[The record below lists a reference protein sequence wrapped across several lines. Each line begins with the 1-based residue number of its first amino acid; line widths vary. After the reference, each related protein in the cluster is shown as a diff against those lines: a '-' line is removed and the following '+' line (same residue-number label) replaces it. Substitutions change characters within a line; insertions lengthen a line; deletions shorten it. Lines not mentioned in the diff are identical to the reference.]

1 MNYKARYRAGLLL
14 VLLLITPFAFAAED
28 AERAHRVTVVPLM
41 KLLFRIQE
49 SASASTISRNN
60 SLISAQISATITH
73 MPVLAGDKVEHGQ
86 TLVELDCS
94 DARLA
99 RDIANAQL
107 GLAQKEAA
115 RATTLQQTSS
125 IAEQNFNQ
133 AQTNLELAK
142 IALQQARL
150 QVSRCR
156 ITAAYNGVVTK
167 RLASVGD
174 LAAPGSPLLRLVSTD
189 DVELSAQ
196 IPAAKLESLLA
207 SPSPEY
213 HFQGQTYPVSLRAA
227 LPVIDPASLMTEVR
241 FQFQSRPAP
250 VGSTGRLLWQPTAK
264 FIPPDALVTRNG
276 LTGIFIL
283 DGHKAKFHNLPGAIM
298 GKPASSDLP
307 PQTFVIEDGRYSL
320 QDGDRVEV
328 VN

>member
-1 MNYKARYRAGLLL
+1 MNYKASHRSGLLI
-14 VLLLITPFAFAAED
+14 VLLLITPFAFAAEEP
-28 AERAHRVTVVPLM
+28 ERVHRVTVAPLT

-49 SASASTISRNN
+49 SASASVISRNN
-60 SLISAQISATITH
+60 SLISAQISAIITNI
-73 MPVLAGDKVEHGQ
+73 PVLAGDKVEHGQ

-107 GLAQKEAA
+107 DLADKEAA
-115 RATTLQQTSS
+115 RAKTLRQTSS

-133 AQTNLELAK
+133 TQTNLELAK

-150 QVSRCR
+150 QVNRCR

-196 IPAAKLESLLA
+196 IPAAKLETLLA
-207 SPSPEY
+207 SASPEY
-213 HFQGQTYPVSLRAA
+213 RFQGQKYPVSLRAA

-241 FQFQSRPAP
+241 FQFQSTPAP
-250 VGSTGRLLWQPTAK
+250 VGSAGRLLWQPTAE
-264 FIPPDALVTRNG
+264 FIPADALITRKG

-283 DGHKAKFHNLPGAIM
+283 DGHKAKFHGLPGATT

-307 PQTFVIEDGRYSL
+307 PQTLVIEDGRYSL